1 IQVSIPKLD
10 NDNGKDHDVKVN
22 ITPGNFFI
30 MIDLPKEWKNN
41 DWVKFLKLKAVFDP
55 WEQPKNVKVKV
66 GKNGEKLSGPKVK
79 VEKGK
84 KIMISIKNVIF

>member
-1 IQVSIPKLD
+1 
-10 NDNGKDHDVKVN
+10 
-22 ITPGNFFI
+22 

-84 KIMISIKNVIF
+84 KNNDLDKKRDILNELFHRGDNR